1 MKKIKQVLSRI
12 KTIFKRIAKAWR
24 VLLNRKMCETCK
36 ECSCNT

>member
-12 KTIFKRIAKAWR
+12 KALFKRIAKAWR
-24 VLLNRKMCETCK
+24 VLLNKQMCETCE